1 MIRRSLLAVVFSA
14 LLLGAGVLGAA
25 AHDTLLESNPTDGA
39 ELDRSPEQIALTFDA
54 HILDVSPALVLN
66 GPGGEVEVS
75 EPEVV
80 GPELITALPSLKDG
94 NYTVN
99 WRVVSSDGHPISGT
113 FAFAVGDA
121 PAADAADGEP
131 EAAAEPAAESGGS
144 IGLIVAI
151 AAVIALAAAIV
162 LLVARRPKRNA

>member
-14 LLLGAGVLGAA
+14 LLLGAGALGAA

-39 ELDRSPEQIALTFDA
+39 ELDQSPEQIVLTFDA

-99 WRVVSSDGHPISGT
+99 WRGGSSDVGALLGPV
-113 FAFAVGDA
+113 AFAGRDA
-121 PAADAADGEP
+121 SFSD
-131 EAAAEPAAESGGS
+131 SGGRAP
-144 IGLIVAI
+144 G
-151 AAVIALAAAIV
+151 
-162 LLVARRPKRNA
+162 